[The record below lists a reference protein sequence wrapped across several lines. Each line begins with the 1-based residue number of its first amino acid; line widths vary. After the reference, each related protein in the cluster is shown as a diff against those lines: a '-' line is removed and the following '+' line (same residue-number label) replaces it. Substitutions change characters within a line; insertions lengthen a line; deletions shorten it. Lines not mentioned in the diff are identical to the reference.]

1 MRLNTSYRQIM
12 AISAPIMLGSAAQN
26 VITLSDNVFLYHLS
40 ETDFGAIGFVGV
52 FYLVIAAIGYG
63 FSRGGQ
69 IMIARRMGEGQPY
82 EVGRTFYAMLYY
94 ELCLGLVMYAFM
106 HWGAYA
112 FFDYVLEEQVI
123 LDKSMEYLDYRS
135 WGIFFSY
142 TGVAVIA
149 LYTGVA
155 RTSFIII
162 DTVILATVNIVLDYA
177 LIYGHFGLPAMGI
190 GGAGLASS
198 IAEIVAFVCFFI
210 YILFDR
216 KNRIYRLFH
225 LPKVDLSLI
234 WQQFKLAFPIVA
246 QAFVGIGSWFVFFA
260 IIENLGARQLSIS
273 NLGRNVYLI
282 LSIPCWGFASGI
294 NTIVSN
300 FIGQQKRQA
309 VVPIIWKTAKL
320 CWATTMAVTIPV
332 VFFPHQLLYP
342 LLGAEDMSLIT
353 ESRPVLYVLIPILTF
368 FSIGGVFFNGLAGT
382 GATQFGLM
390 IQVFCALAYLAYID
404 IVVNY
409 TSLGLPWAW
418 AAEIFYWIV
427 MLALTYWYLK
437 SKKWYGLK
445 V

>member
-1 MRLNTSYRQIM
+1 MRLNTSYRQIL
-12 AISAPIMLGSAAQN
+12 AISGPIMLGSAAQN
-26 VITLSDNVFLYHLS
+26 VITLSDNVFLYHLG
-40 ETDFGAIGFVGV
+40 ETDFAAIGFVGV

-82 EVGRTFYAMLYY
+82 EVGRTFYAMFYY
-94 ELCLGLVMYAFM
+94 ELCLGLVMFAFM
-106 HWGAYA
+106 KWGAYG
-112 FFDYVLEEQVI
+112 FFDYVLEEEVI
-123 LDKSMEYLDYRS
+123 LRKSMEYLEYRS

-142 TGVAVIA
+142 TGVAIIA
-149 LYTGVA
+149 LYSGVA
-155 RTSFIII
+155 RPTFILI
-162 DTVILATVNIVLDYA
+162 DTIILAIVNIILNYA

-190 GGAGLASS
+190 AGAALAST
-198 IAEIVAFVCFFI
+198 IAEIVAFICFVV
-210 YILFDR
+210 YILLDK

-225 LPKVDLSLI
+225 LPKFDLQLV
-234 WQQFKLAFPIVA
+234 WQQFTLAFPIVA

-260 IIENLGARQLSIS
+260 IIENLGERQLSIS

-294 NTIVSN
+294 NTLVSN

-320 CWATTMAVTIPV
+320 CWLITMLFTIPV

-342 LLGAEDMSLIT
+342 LLGSEDMSLIT
-353 ESRPVLYVLIPILTF
+353 EAQPIFYVLIPILTSF
-368 FSIGGVFFNGLAGT
+368 AIGGVFFNGMAGT

-390 IQVFCALAYLAYID
+390 IQAVCALVYLAYIYL
-404 IVVNY
+404 VVNF
-409 TSLGLPWAW
+409 TNLGLPWAW
-418 AAEIFYWIV
+418 AAEILYWV
-427 MLALTYWYLK
+427 LMLALTYWYLV
-437 SKKWYGLK
+437 SRRWHRLK